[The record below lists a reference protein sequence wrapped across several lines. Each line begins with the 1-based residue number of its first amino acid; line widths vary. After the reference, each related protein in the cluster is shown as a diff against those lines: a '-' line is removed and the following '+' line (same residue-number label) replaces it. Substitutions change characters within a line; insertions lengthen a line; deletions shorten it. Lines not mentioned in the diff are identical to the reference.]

1 MTTSNRVNVGRAD
14 RMLRAVLGIIALA
27 LVYTGPRSPWGF
39 VGILLLVTAAIG
51 FCPLYSLFGLSTRRR
66 IGA

>member
-1 MTTSNRVNVGRAD
+1 MATSNRRNVGSAD
-14 RMLRAVLGIIALA
+14 RVLRAGLGVLALA
-27 LVYTGPRSPWGF
+27 LVYFGPHSSWGF

-51 FCPLYSLFGLSTRRR
+51 FCPLYSIFGLSTRRK